1 MHEKRA
7 AERSI
12 VARHNKLKR
21 LHVSSSLVEKR
32 RGQRKHALRR
42 SIRGYNNSKCA
53 QLTNTPTF
61 NKFSLSQQMSMRY
74 LMCCAALK
82 NQCKQAKGVGA
93 AQRCKSTA
101 SWLRISYSVGWNVIR
116 SRVLDSLIS
125 RDWMWNWE
133 LLKFA
138 SLTVCTC
145 TDGALAHWLRVAEK
159 GAISTQMHLIAST
172 LSRLAAELWTDQ
184 MLLPGPAAPAG
195 AWGQVDAASRN
206 RKCSDRLGG
215 CFGLCLLFLCSFDW
229 SVSKLWCFASA
240 AGAVQ

>member
-32 RGQRKHALRR
+32 RGQSKQALRR

-101 SWLRISYSVGWNVIR
+101 SWLEHTQDILFSWLKRDTVTSSGLTYFERLNV
-116 SRVLDSLIS
+116 
-125 RDWMWNWE
+125 
-133 LLKFA
+133 K
-138 SLTVCTC
+138 
-145 TDGALAHWLRVAEK
+145 
-159 GAISTQMHLIAST
+159 
-172 LSRLAAELWTDQ
+172 
-184 MLLPGPAAPAG
+184 
-195 AWGQVDAASRN
+195 
-206 RKCSDRLGG
+206 LG
-215 CFGLCLLFLCSFDW
+215 
-229 SVSKLWCFASA
+229 A
-240 AGAVQ
+240 AGVCLINSVHVHRWCGCPLAMGSGEGSH